1 MTRKRAPSARQAQ
14 ELAQWLHGQRQG
26 SDGQALLSALVRL
39 STVRGLQAA
48 REHEQAATLASVG
61 SGTNATR
68 RPARIARGMK
78 LARSRRPQACCGGQ
92 CPTGRGSATEGAR
105 SGGAPSVARGG
116 PTALLTVTASSR
128 GRCACEGVWA
138 APLRGQR
145 PQGAA
150 IAPLWTAVWPWA
162 GPPALGPSP
171 HSGLSSSS

>member
-92 CPTGRGSATEGAR
+92 CPTGGGSATPSAR

-150 IAPLWTAVWPWA
+150 PLWTAVWPWA

-171 HSGLSSSS
+171 HSELSSSS

>member
-78 LARSRRPQACCGGQ
+78 LARSRRPQACCGG
-92 CPTGRGSATEGAR
+92 SAPRA
-105 SGGAPSVARGG
+105 GAPRPRAR
-116 PTALLTVTASSR
+116 AAV
-128 GRCACEGVWA
+128 GRPRSPEAV
-138 APLRGQR
+138 PQR
-145 PQGAA
+145 
-150 IAPLWTAVWPWA
+150 
-162 GPPALGPSP
+162 S
-171 HSGLSSSS
+171 